1 MDNPQ
6 SKSDEPLE
14 QIRNETK
21 AQQRG
26 KLKIFFGYAAGVGKT
41 YSMLEASRSKAFA
54 DLDVVLGYVE
64 PHNRP
69 ETEALILGM
78 DVLPPKE
85 VEYRGV
91 MLKEFDLDAALARKP
106 SVIIVDELA
115 HTNAPYLRHTKRWQD
130 IEELLEAGINVYTTL
145 NVQHLESLNDIV
157 TQISG
162 IEVRETIPDNV
173 FDQADSIELVDL
185 PPEELLQRLQ
195 EGKIYIP
202 AQAERAMQ
210 KFFKPP
216 NLMALRE
223 LALRRTADRV
233 NAQVQTARQSVGST
247 KIWATRERLLV
258 CVGPSPTSARL
269 IRVTKRMA
277 AALHASWIT
286 AYVDNGSLLNDNA
299 RQKLTHNL
307 NLAEQLGAEMA
318 TLSGDN
324 IAEEIVKYAQ
334 SANVTKIIIGKTG
347 RPRWRELIGK
357 SVISQILHRS
367 GDIDVYVIRGGKEST
382 EDKTESDII
391 IPRNRIYYSRFGK
404 AILVTL
410 ICTLVAWLMHLAGLS
425 ETNRV
430 MIFFLGIAF
439 VSARYGHG
447 PGILS
452 SIASVL
458 AFDFFFVLPYFN
470 FTVNDTQYVVTF
482 CVMLAIA
489 LIISTLSHRI
499 RRQADMSRQREQRT
513 EALYHLSQN
522 LASTAGVYQLA
533 ATAQLQ
539 LSKSFASKVTI
550 FLPDEFNHLKAS
562 LGDSE
567 SLVSIEKEIAVAQWV
582 FEHGQIAGAGTNT
595 LPDTKAL
602 YVPLIGTRGTVGVL
616 SLISD
621 NPGRFFLPDHR
632 QFLEM
637 ASNQLALAIE
647 RDVSAEQAR
656 NILVK
661 MEAESL
667 RNSLLSSV
675 SHDLRTPLAVIAGA
689 ASSLLE
695 QNHPLG
701 NETQREFLQT
711 IVDESNH
718 LALLVDNIIH
728 ITRLESGK
736 VTVNKQWCP
745 VEEVIGSA
753 LERMKKQLA
762 GRPLK
767 THLPENMP
775 LAKFDGILIE
785 QVLINL
791 LENALKYTPQGSPI
805 DIFTYADNQHIMIEV
820 ADRGIGLKDDEKI
833 RVFDKFYRGS
843 AAVKGQR
850 GAGLG
855 LAICR
860 AVIEAHGGRIW
871 EENRPDGGARFIFTI
886 PLENQP
892 PMVDMNIEKNITG

>member
-1 MDNPQ
+1 MNNQQLKP
-6 SKSDEPLE
+6 DEPLE
-14 QIRNETK
+14 QIRRQTK
-21 AQQRG
+21 AKQRG

-41 YSMLEASRSKAFA
+41 YSMLEASRSKAIA

-78 DVLPPKE
+78 DILSPKE
-85 VEYRGV
+85 LEYRGV
-91 MLKEFDLDAALARKP
+91 TLKEFDLDAALAIKP
-106 SVIIVDELA
+106 AILIVDELA
-115 HTNAPYLRHTKRWQD
+115 HTNAPGLRHIKRWQD

-173 FDQADSIELVDL
+173 FDLADSIELVDL

-195 EGKIYIP
+195 EGKVYIP

-210 KFFKPP
+210 KFFKLP
-216 NLMALRE
+216 NLIALRE

-247 KIWATRERLLV
+247 RIWATRERLLV

-269 IRVTKRMA
+269 IRASKRMA
-277 AALHASWIT
+277 TALHASWIA
-286 AYVDNGSLLNDNA
+286 AYVDNGSLLNDIS
-299 RQKLTHNL
+299 RQKLTRNL
-307 NLAEQLGAEMA
+307 NLAEQLGAEMVR
-318 TLSGDN
+318 LSGEN
-324 IAEEIVKYAQ
+324 IAEEIVKYSK

-347 RPRWRELIGK
+347 QPRWRELLGK
-357 SVISQILHRS
+357 SVINQILHRS
-367 GDIDVYVIRGGKEST
+367 GDIDVYVIRGSKEYT
-382 EDKTESDII
+382 EDKAEPDLI
-391 IPRNRIYYSRFGK
+391 IPRRRLDYSSFGK
-404 AILVTL
+404 VIFVTL
-410 ICTLVAWLMHLAGLS
+410 ICTLLAWFIHLVGLS
-425 ETNRV
+425 ETNKV
-430 MIFFLGIAF
+430 MVFFLGVAF
-439 VSARYGHG
+439 VSARYGRG

-458 AFDFFFVLPYFN
+458 AFDFFFVPPYFTFN
-470 FTVNDTQYVVTF
+470 VEDTQYVVTF
-482 CVMLAIA
+482 GVMLAIA
-489 LIISTLSHRI
+489 IVISSLSHRI
-499 RRQADMSRQREQRT
+499 RRQADISRQREQHT
-513 EALYHLSQN
+513 EALYHLSKN

-533 ATAQLQ
+533 ATAQSQ
-539 LSKSFASKVTI
+539 LSKIFSSKVAV
-550 FLPDEFNHLKAS
+550 FLPDEFNHLKAPI
-562 LGDSE
+562 GDLD

-582 FEHGQIAGAGTNT
+582 FEHGQIAGASTDT
-595 LPDTKAL
+595 LPDTNAL
-602 YVPLIGTRGTVGVL
+602 YVPLIGTNGTVGVL
-616 SLISD
+616 ALMSVK
-621 NPGRFFLPDHR
+621 PGRFILPDQR

-637 ASNQLALAIE
+637 AANQLALAIE

-656 NILVK
+656 KILVK

-675 SHDLRTPLAVIAGA
+675 SHDLRTPLTVIAGA

-695 QNHPLG
+695 QNHPLDS
-701 NETQREFLQT
+701 EIRREFLQT

-745 VEEVIGSA
+745 IEEVIGST

-767 THLPENMP
+767 IHLPSDMP
-775 LAKFDGILIE
+775 LVKFDGILIE

-791 LENALKYTPQGSPI
+791 LENVLKYTPENSPI
-805 DIFTYADNQHIMIEV
+805 DIFTYVDNRLIMIEV
-820 ADRGIGLKDDEKI
+820 ADRGSGLKDDEKI

-843 AAVKGQR
+843 AAVKGLR

-860 AVIEAHGGRIW
+860 AVVEAHGGRIW
-871 EENRPDGGARFIFTI
+871 EENRLDGGARFIFTI
-886 PLENQP
+886 PLEDQP
-892 PMVDMNIEKNITG
+892 PMVDMNIEKNVIR

>member
-1 MDNPQ
+1 MDNTQ
-6 SKSDEPLE
+6 SKPDEPLE
-14 QIRNETK
+14 QLRSETK
-21 AQQRG
+21 AQQKG

-41 YSMLEASRSKAFA
+41 YSMLEASRGKAVK
-54 DLDVVLGYVE
+54 DIDIVLGYVE

-78 DVLPPKE
+78 DILPQKM

-91 MLKEFDLDAALARKP
+91 KLKEFDLDAALVRKP
-106 SVIIVDELA
+106 AIIIVDELA
-115 HTNAPYLRHTKRWQD
+115 HTNAPGLRHAKRWQD
-130 IEELLEAGINVYTTL
+130 INELLDAGINVYTTL

-202 AQAERAMQ
+202 AQAEQAMQ
-210 KFFKPP
+210 KFFKSP

-247 KIWATRERLLV
+247 RIWATRERILV

-269 IRVTKRMA
+269 IRVAKRMA
-277 AALHASWIT
+277 TALHASWIT
-286 AYVDNGSLLNDNA
+286 AYVDNGSLLNDTA

-307 NLAEQLGAEMA
+307 NLAEQLGAEMV
-318 TLSGDN
+318 TLSGEN

-347 RPRWRELIGK
+347 QPRWRELIGK
-357 SVISQILHRS
+357 SVINQILHRS
-367 GDIDVYVIRGGKEST
+367 GDIDVYVIRGSKESA
-382 EDKTESDII
+382 EDKTESDFI
-391 IPRNRIYYSRFGK
+391 IPRNRVDYPRFGK

-410 ICTLVAWLMHLAGLS
+410 ICTVVAWLMHLAGLS
-425 ETNRV
+425 ETNKV
-430 MIFFLGIAF
+430 MIFFLGVAL
-439 VSARYGHG
+439 VSARYGHKA
-447 PGILS
+447 GILS

-458 AFDFFFVLPYFN
+458 AFDFFFVPPYFN

-522 LASTAGVYQLA
+522 LASTAGVYQLVT
-533 ATAQLQ
+533 TAQSQ
-539 LSKSFASKVTI
+539 LSKILSSRVAV
-550 FLPDEFNHLKAS
+550 FLPDGFNHLKAPI
-562 LGDSE
+562 GDSD
-567 SLVSIEKEIAVAQWV
+567 SLISIEKEIAIAQWV
-582 FEHGQIAGAGTNT
+582 FEHSQIAGIGTDT
-595 LPDTKAL
+595 LPNAKAL
-602 YVPLIGTRGTVGVL
+602 YVPLIGTCGTVGVL
-616 SLISD
+616 ALMSGKQNQFVS
-621 NPGRFFLPDHR
+621 PDQR
-632 QFLEM
+632 QFLEI
-637 ASNQLALAIE
+637 AANQLALAIE
-647 RDVSAEQAR
+647 RDIAAEQAR

-689 ASSLLE
+689 ASSMLE
-695 QNHPLG
+695 QNHSFS

-745 VEEVIGSA
+745 IEEVIGSA

-767 THLPENMP
+767 THLPSDMP
-775 LAKFDGILIE
+775 LVKFDGILIE

-791 LENALKYTPQGSPI
+791 LENALKYTPRGSQI
-805 DIFTYADNQHIMIEV
+805 DIFTNADNQHIMIEV
-820 ADRGIGLKDDEKI
+820 ADCGIGLKDEERI

-850 GAGLG
+850 GVGLG

-860 AVIEAHGGRIW
+860 AIVEAHGGRIW

>member
-1 MDNPQ
+1 MDNLQ
-6 SKSDEPLE
+6 SKSDESLE
-14 QIRNETK
+14 QIRNVAKTR
-21 AQQRG
+21 QRG

-41 YSMLEASRSKAFA
+41 YSMLEASRGKAVK
-54 DLDVVLGYVE
+54 DLDVIMGYVE

-78 DVLPPKE
+78 EVLPPKE

-91 MLKEFDLDAALARKP
+91 KLKEFDLDAALARKP
-106 SVIIVDELA
+106 AVIIVDELA
-115 HTNAPYLRHTKRWQD
+115 HTNAPGSRHTKRWQD

-157 TQISG
+157 AQISG
-162 IEVRETIPDNV
+162 IEVRETIPDTV

-185 PPEELLQRLQ
+185 PPEELLGRLQ
-195 EGKIYIP
+195 EGKVYLP
-202 AQAERAMQ
+202 AQVERAMQ
-210 KFFKPP
+210 KFFKSP
-216 NLMALRE
+216 NLIALRE

-233 NAQVQTARQSVGST
+233 NAQVQMARQSVGST
-247 KIWATRERLLV
+247 QIWATRERLLV

-269 IRVTKRMA
+269 IRVAKRMA
-277 AALHASWIT
+277 TALHASWIA
-286 AYVDNGSLLNDNA
+286 AYVDNGSLLNDTT

-307 NLAEQLGAEMA
+307 NLAGQLGAEMV
-318 TLSGDN
+318 TLSGEN
-324 IAEEIVKYAQ
+324 VAEEIVKYAQ

-347 RPRWRELIGK
+347 QTRWQEIIGK
-357 SVISQILHRS
+357 SLISQVLHRS
-367 GDIDVYVIRGGKEST
+367 GDIDVYVIRGSKESA
-382 EDKTESDII
+382 EEKTELDLSITRRKID
-391 IPRNRIYYSRFGK
+391 YSRFVK

-410 ICTLVAWLMHLAGLS
+410 ICTLAAWLMHQAQLS
-425 ETNRV
+425 ETNQV
-430 MIFFLGIAF
+430 MIYFLGVAF

-452 SIASVL
+452 SFASVL
-458 AFDFFFVLPYFN
+458 AFDFFFVTPF
-470 FTVNDTQYVVTF
+470 FTFSVSDTQYVVTF
-482 CVMLAIA
+482 GVMLAIA
-489 LIISTLSHRI
+489 LVISTLSHRI
-499 RRQADMSRQREQRT
+499 RRQAEMSRQREQRT
-513 EALYHLSQN
+513 EALYHLSQS

-533 ATAQLQ
+533 VTAQSQ
-539 LSKSFASKVTI
+539 LSKSFASEVTI

-562 LGDSE
+562 LGGSDSLA
-567 SLVSIEKEIAVAQWV
+567 SVEKEIAVAQWV
-582 FEHGQIAGAGTNT
+582 FEHGQTAGAGTDT
-595 LPDTKAL
+595 LPDTNTL
-602 YVPLIGTRGTVGVL
+602 YVPLTGTRGTVGVL
-616 SLISD
+616 ALRSVK
-621 NPGRFFLPDHR
+621 PGRFTPPDQR

-637 ASNQLALAIE
+637 AANQLALAIE
-647 RDVSAEQAR
+647 RDVSAEDAR
-656 NILVK
+656 RILVK

-701 NETQREFLQT
+701 DETQQEFLQT
-711 IVDESNH
+711 IVDESNR

-736 VTVNKQWCP
+736 VTVNKQWYP
-745 VEEVIGSA
+745 IEEVIGSA

-762 GRPLK
+762 GRSLK
-767 THLPENMP
+767 THLQDDIP
-775 LAKFDGILIE
+775 LVRLDGILIE
-785 QVLINL
+785 QILTNF
-791 LENALKYTPQGSPI
+791 LENAARYTPKDSPI
-805 DIFTYADNQHIMIEV
+805 DLYAHTDNQQLRVEV
-820 ADRGIGLKDDEKI
+820 ADRGPGLKDEERL

-843 AAVKGQR
+843 AAAKSQR

-860 AVIEAHGGRIW
+860 AIVEAHGGRIW

-886 PLENQP
+886 PLEGQP
-892 PMVDMNIEKNITG
+892 PAMNIEKNVAG

>member
-1 MDNPQ
+1 MDSPQ
-6 SKSDEPLE
+6 SKPDELLE
-14 QIRNETK
+14 QIRSETR
-21 AQQRG
+21 AQLRG

-41 YSMLEASRSKAFA
+41 YSMLEASRSKAVA

-69 ETEALILGM
+69 ETEVLMLGM

-91 MLKEFDLDAALARKP
+91 KLKEFDLDAALARKP
-106 SVIIVDELA
+106 AVIIVDELA
-115 HTNAPYLRHTKRWQD
+115 HTNAPGSRHTKRWQD

-162 IEVRETIPDNV
+162 VEVRETIPDTV

-195 EGKIYIP
+195 EGKVYLP
-202 AQAERAMQ
+202 VQVERAMQ
-210 KFFKPP
+210 KFFKSP
-216 NLMALRE
+216 NLIALRE

-233 NAQVQTARQSVGST
+233 NAQVQMARQSVGST
-247 KIWATRERLLV
+247 QIWATRERLLV

-269 IRVTKRMA
+269 IRVAKRMA
-277 AALHASWIT
+277 TALRASWIA
-286 AYVDNGSLLNDNA
+286 AYVDKGSLLNDIT

-307 NLAEQLGAEMA
+307 NLAEQLGAELV
-318 TLSGDN
+318 TLSGEN

-347 RPRWRELIGK
+347 QPRWRELIGK
-357 SVISQILHRS
+357 SLISQVLHRS
-367 GDIDVYVIRGGKEST
+367 GDIDVYVIRGGKESA
-382 EDKTESDII
+382 EEKTDSDLT
-391 IPRNRIYYSRFGK
+391 IPRTRVNYSRFGK

-410 ICTLVAWLMHLAGLS
+410 ICTLAAWLIHLAGLS

-458 AFDFFFVLPYFN
+458 AFDFFFVPPYFT

-482 CVMLAIA
+482 GVMLAIA
-489 LIISTLSHRI
+489 IVISTLSHRI
-499 RRQADMSRQREQRT
+499 RRQAEMSRQREQRT
-513 EALYHLSQN
+513 EALYHLSQS

-533 ATAQLQ
+533 VTAQSQ
-539 LSKSFASKVTI
+539 LSKSFASEVTI

-562 LGDSE
+562 LGGSDS
-567 SLVSIEKEIAVAQWV
+567 SVSIEREIAVARWV
-582 FEHGQIAGAGTNT
+582 FEHGQIAGAGTDT
-595 LPDTKAL
+595 LPDTNTL

-616 SLISD
+616 ALMSVKH
-621 NPGRFFLPDHR
+621 GRFTPLDQR

-637 ASNQLALAIE
+637 AANQLALAIE
-647 RDVSAEQAR
+647 RDISADQAR
-656 NILVK
+656 KILVK
-661 MEAESL
+661 MDVESL

-695 QNHPLG
+695 PNHPLS
-701 NETQREFLQT
+701 NETQHEFLQA
-711 IVDESNH
+711 IVEESNR

-736 VTVNKQWCP
+736 VTVNKQWYP
-745 VEEVIGSA
+745 IEEVVGSA
-753 LERMKKQLA
+753 LERMKKQLV

-767 THLPENMP
+767 THLPSDMP
-775 LAKFDGILIE
+775 LVKLDGILIE
-785 QVLINL
+785 QVLTNL
-791 LENALKYTPQGSPI
+791 LENAVKYTPQGSPI
-805 DIFTYADNQHIMIEV
+805 DIFTYVDNQQIMVEI
-820 ADRGIGLKDDEKI
+820 ADRGTGLKDEEKI

-860 AVIEAHGGRIW
+860 AAVEAHGGRIW

-886 PLENQP
+886 PLEDQP
-892 PMVDMNIEKNITG
+892 PMVDMNIEKNAAG